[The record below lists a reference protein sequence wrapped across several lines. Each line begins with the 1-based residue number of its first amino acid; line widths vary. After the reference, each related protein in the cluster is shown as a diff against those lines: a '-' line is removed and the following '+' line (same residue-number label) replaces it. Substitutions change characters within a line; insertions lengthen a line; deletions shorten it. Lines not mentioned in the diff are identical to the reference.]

1 MTLINRHSQDYGC
14 SATHSEMSRL
24 ITAHRQ
30 RFLITYVTWSEKKIQ
45 TDVNQR
51 FDLFKASSGRS
62 SQNLDPGHH
71 LQGRK

>member
-1 MTLINRHSQDYGC
+1 MALINRHSQDYGY

-30 RFLITYVTWSEKKIQ
+30 RFLITYVTWREKIQ

-51 FDLFKASSGRS
+51 FDLFKALSGHPI
-62 SQNLDPGHH
+62 QNLDPGH
-71 LQGRK
+71 LKKG